1 MLDTK
6 EKTVTM
12 KKNWFGKTEEVQTT
26 RNEYQVTWVGA
37 CQQGF
42 TRIVDYSDADK
53 CSYQLKKIQ
62 EFEKLISQLAG
73 EQWDRDYKLEHEED

>member
-53 CSYQLKKIQ
+53 CSEQLKKIQ

-73 EQWDRDYKLEHEED
+73 EQWDRDFEEQN

>member
-62 EFEKLISQLAG
+62 EFEKLISQLA
-73 EQWDRDYKLEHEED
+73 DRDYKLEHEES